1 MVMEDKMLRY
11 AAAHPFE
18 EVCGLV
24 IDNEHFY
31 PCANVS
37 ETPYNSFKISP
48 DDYIKADELG
58 VITAVFHS
66 HVDDIPVL
74 SARDRQQQ
82 VISGLPWLLYSGGR
96 IRKFRPVAHLLGRK
110 FEHGK
115 TDCYALFRD
124 TYHLCGVDLPDFE
137 RLDGWWL
144 RGENLYLKNLPLN
157 GFYQV
162 DAQSIQPGDVI
173 IRQPFKG
180 ADPCHAMIYLGDNT
194 VLHHDNAGLLSRREQ
209 MRPAYVRQTHS
220 IWRSDKCSNLDLRA
234 IFEDITAKCV

>member
-1 MVMEDKMLRY
+1 MALEDKMIRY
-11 AAAHPFE
+11 AAAHPDE

-24 IDNEHFY
+24 IDNDYFY
-31 PCANVS
+31 PCLNVS
-37 ETPYNSFKISP
+37 ETPHNSFKISP

-66 HVDDIPVL
+66 HTDNSLIL

-82 VISGLPWLLYSGGR
+82 VISGLPWYLCSGGR
-96 IRKFRPVAHLLGRK
+96 VRKFRPVAHLLGRK

-115 TDCYALFRD
+115 TDCYSLFRD
-124 TYHLCGVDLPDFE
+124 AYHLCGVDLPDFE
-137 RLDGWWL
+137 RHDGWWL
-144 RGENLYLKNLPLN
+144 RGENLYIKNLPLH
-157 GFYQV
+157 GFFMV

-209 MRPAYVRQTHS
+209 MRPAYVRQTNS
-220 IWRSDKCSNLDLRA
+220 IWRSDKCSSLDLRA